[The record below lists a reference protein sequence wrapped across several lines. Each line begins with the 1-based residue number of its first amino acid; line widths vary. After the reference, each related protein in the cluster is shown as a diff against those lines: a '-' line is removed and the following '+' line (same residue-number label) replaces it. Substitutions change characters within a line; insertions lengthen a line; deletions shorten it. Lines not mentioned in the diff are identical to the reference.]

1 MTPRTFVVNGRAIE
15 EWQDAAWELVDG
27 PLKER
32 INRAMPRDVAAY
44 YLRQRDESGSYFH
57 FAAGMSCRNR
67 FRRTIPDD
75 DLPAF
80 DAYYGEGT
88 DVRNWDD
95 YYEAAMEY
103 IVGMR
108 S

>member
-1 MTPRTFVVNGRAIE
+1 MTPRTFVINGKDIE
-15 EWQDAAWELVDG
+15 AWRDAAWELVDD

-32 INRAMPRDVAAY
+32 IKRAMPRDVAAY
-44 YLRQRDESGSYFH
+44 YLRHRDEEDAYFH
-57 FAAGMSCRNR
+57 FGAGMSCRNR
-67 FRRTIPDD
+67 FRKTIPDA

-80 DAYYGEGT
+80 DAYYGKGT

-95 YYEAAMEY
+95 YYEQALEY